1 MGDKENA
8 KEKPSG
14 ENNSQ
19 QNSSKNNQ
27 GKPPSYGTVSVQKG
41 FNTHKPKS
49 YGTVH
54 RSYAEDTKNNSNTI
68 EQSIKE
74 DC

>member
-1 MGDKENA
+1 MSNKENIG
-8 KEKPSG
+8 EKPSG
-14 ENNSQ
+14 ENSSQ
-19 QNSSKNNQ
+19 QNSTQSSQ
-27 GKPPSYGTVSVQKG
+27 DKPQSYGVVPVQKG